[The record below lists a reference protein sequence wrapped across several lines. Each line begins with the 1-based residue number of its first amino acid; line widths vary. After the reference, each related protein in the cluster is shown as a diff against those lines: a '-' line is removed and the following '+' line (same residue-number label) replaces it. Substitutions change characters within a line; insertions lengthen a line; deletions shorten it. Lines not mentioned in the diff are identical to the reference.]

1 MSKPTITERE
11 VSRRQAEAGIHAR
24 VAAQTLGGDPAQV
37 RALLSAA
44 SGESPEI
51 RETPESIG
59 GISFHGLDLATSLAN
74 TALAAHPAAKKA
86 VPPALQVARLVLV
99 FADPLEAYD
108 LLTNDSPDALREFDR
123 TALDMVARWTKTEI
137 EAFADYLATLKP
149 AEETPVLGKS
159 KRRTPPGRRTR

>member
-11 VSRRQAEAGIHAR
+11 VSRRQAEAGIQAR
-24 VAAQTLGGDPAQV
+24 VAAQALGGDPTQV
-37 RALLSAA
+37 RGLLHAA
-44 SGESPEI
+44 AGESPEP

-74 TALAAHPAAKKA
+74 TALAGHSGTKKA

-108 LLTNDSPDALREFDR
+108 LLTNGSPDALRDFDR
-123 TALDMVARWTKTEI
+123 TALDMVARWGKAEI

-149 AEETPVLGKS
+149 TEETPAMGKP
-159 KRRTPPGRRTR
+159 KRRTPSGRRTR